1 MTDTNLFGL
10 TNGQLQVKE
19 PDWLALAQW
28 NNDGDYDPADKKY
41 SPAGELQWLK
51 NNPTDLRP
59 YKEQV
64 EEPTPPTIERKRK
77 FRSRAESR
85 MVQPPSWLIQD
96 LFQEGTDIAIYAPS
110 GYCKSFVAIDLA
122 MALATGKP
130 ALGSLA
136 VARHGVVFY
145 AAGEGKA
152 NLEKRRVT
160 AWEVARG
167 FEPYGVENLY
177 VGEGLIASN
186 DETISADIGEMK
198 EILGDRTASGVFVD
212 TLGIALNGLDED
224 KSHVAARYFAFLRRL
239 REETGAAVSVTIG
252 HFGKDHSRG
261 ERGSSHFRA
270 SFDTVIW
277 ITNHKKDDAGVHT
290 IEIEVQKQKDGEDG
304 QKYWLQTRRVETP
317 DGDSLVLQ
325 PLTEDEAAEVLSDKR
340 KVSKDD
346 VAVALS
352 ELCRGGGHVSKR
364 QLARHLESRFGMST
378 SGVEKALDRGLK
390 NGTLSQFCRDGKWS
404 PAFKDSDQT
413 FTEQMAE
420 AIAERTAGLF
430 N

>member
-1 MTDTNLFGL
+1 MTDTNLFSL
-10 TNGQLQVKE
+10 TNGQLQVKG
-19 PDWLALAQW
+19 PDWLELAKW
-28 NNDGDYDPADKKY
+28 NNDGDYDPDDKNN
-41 SPAGELQWLK
+41 STAGELKWLK
-51 NNPTDLRP
+51 NDPTDFRP

-64 EEPTPPTIERKRK
+64 GEPPSPTTQHKRK

-85 MVQPPSWLIQD
+85 MVQPPSWLVQD
-96 LFQEGTDIAIYAPS
+96 VLQEGTDMAIYAPS
-110 GYCKSFVAIDLA
+110 GYCKSFVAVDLA

-136 VARHGVVFY
+136 VARDGVVFY

-160 AWEVARG
+160 AWEVANG

-177 VGEGLIASN
+177 VGEGLIASS
-186 DETISADIGEMK
+186 DETISADVGEMK
-198 EILGDRTASGVFVD
+198 EILGGRSASAVFVD

-224 KSHVAARYFAFLRRL
+224 KSHVAARYFSFLRRL

-252 HFGKDHSRG
+252 HFGKDHGRG
-261 ERGSSHFRA
+261 ERGSSAFRA

-277 ITNHKKDDAGVHT
+277 ITNHKKDDGGVHT

-317 DGDSLVLQ
+317 DGDSLVLE
-325 PLTEDEAAEVLSDKR
+325 PLTEDDAAEVLSDKR
-340 KVSKDD
+340 KLSKDD
-346 VAVALS
+346 VAVALA
-352 ELCRGGGHVSKR
+352 ELCRGGGHVNKR
-364 QLARHLESRFGMST
+364 QLAKHLEKKLGMST
-378 SGVEKALDRGLK
+378 SGVEKALDSRLK

-413 FTEQMAE
+413 FAQQMAE

>member
-1 MTDTNLFGL
+1 MTDINLFSRI
-10 TNGQLQVKE
+10 NAQLQVNG
-19 PDWLALAQW
+19 PDWLELAKW
-28 NNDGDYDPADKKY
+28 NNDGDYDPDDKKN
-41 SPAGELQWLK
+41 STTAEMVWLK
-51 NNPTDLRP
+51 NDPIDPRS
-59 YKEQV
+59 YEEQAG
-64 EEPTPPTIERKRK
+64 EPTSSTTEHKRK

-85 MVQPPSWLIQD
+85 MVQPPSWLVQD

-110 GYCKSFVAIDLA
+110 GYCKSFVAVDLA

-136 VARHGVVFY
+136 VPHQGVVFY

-160 AWEVARG
+160 AWEVANG

-198 EILGDRTASGVFVD
+198 EILGDRTASAVFID

-239 REETGAAVSVTIG
+239 REETGTSVTVTIG
-252 HFGKDHSRG
+252 HFGKDHTRG

-277 ITNHKKDDAGVHT
+277 ITKHQKDDAGVHT

-304 QKYWLQTRRVETP
+304 QKYWLQTRRVQTP

-325 PLTEDEAAEVLSDKR
+325 PLGEDEAAEVLSDKR
-340 KVSKDD
+340 KLSAND

-352 ELCRGGGHVSKR
+352 ELCRDGGHVAKR
-364 QLARHLESRFGMST
+364 QLARHLESRLKMST
-378 SGVEKALDRGLK
+378 SGVEKALDRGLG
-390 NGTLSQFCRDGKWS
+390 NGTLRQFCRDGKWS
-404 PAFKDSDQT
+404 PPFKDSHQT
-413 FTEQMAE
+413 FAEQMAE
-420 AIAERTAGLF
+420 GIAERTAGLF

>member
-1 MTDTNLFGL
+1 MTDINVFRPTHD
-10 TNGQLQVKE
+10 QIQAKE
-19 PDWLALAQW
+19 PDWIVLTNR
-28 NNDGDYDPADKKY
+28 NNDGDYDPDDEKNSTTA
-41 SPAGELQWLK
+41 ELNWLK
-51 NNPTDLRP
+51 SDPTDFRP
-59 YKEQV
+59 YKEKV
-64 EEPTPPTIERKRK
+64 EEPAPPTTERKRK

-85 MVQPPSWLIQD
+85 LVQPPSWIIQN
-96 LFQEGTDIAIYAPS
+96 LFQDGTDVAIYAPS
-110 GYCKSFVAIDLA
+110 GYCKSFVAVDLA

-136 VARHGVVFY
+136 VARQGVVFY

-160 AWEVARG
+160 AWEVANG
-167 FEPYGVENLY
+167 FDPYGVENLY

-186 DETISADIGEMK
+186 EETISADIGEMK
-198 EILGDRTASGVFVD
+198 EIIGERRASGVFVD

-239 REETGAAVSVTIG
+239 REETGASVTVTIG

-290 IEIEVQKQKDGEDG
+290 IEIEIQKQKDGEDG
-304 QKYWLQTRRVETP
+304 QKYWLQTRHVETP

-325 PLTEDEAAEVLSDKR
+325 PLTEDEAAEILSNKR
-340 KVSKDD
+340 GLSKDD
-346 VAVALS
+346 VAIALS

-364 QLARHLESRFGMST
+364 QLARHLESRLEMST
-378 SGVEKALDRGLK
+378 SGVEKALDRGLR
-390 NGTLSQFCRDGKWS
+390 NGTMSQFCHEGKWS

-413 FTEQMAE
+413 FAEQMAE
-420 AIAERTAGLF
+420 AMTERTAGLF

>member
-1 MTDTNLFGL
+1 MTDTNLFSL
-10 TNGQLQVKE
+10 TNGQLQVKG
-19 PDWLALAQW
+19 PDWLELAKW
-28 NNDGDYDPADKKY
+28 NNDGDYDPDDKKN
-41 SPAGELQWLK
+41 STTAELQWLK
-51 NNPTDLRP
+51 NDPTDFRP

-64 EEPTPPTIERKRK
+64 GEPPSPTTQHKRK

-85 MVQPPSWLIQD
+85 MVQPPSWLVQD
-96 LFQEGTDIAIYAPS
+96 LLQEGTDMAIYAPS
-110 GYCKSFVAIDLA
+110 GYCKSFVAVDLA

-136 VARHGVVFY
+136 VARDGVVFY

-160 AWEVARG
+160 AWEVANG

-177 VGEGLIASN
+177 VGEGLIASS
-186 DETISADIGEMK
+186 DETISADVGEMK
-198 EILGDRTASGVFVD
+198 EILGGRSASAVFVD

-224 KSHVAARYFAFLRRL
+224 KSHVAARYFSFLRRL

-252 HFGKDHSRG
+252 HFGKDHGRG
-261 ERGSSHFRA
+261 ERGSSAFRA

-277 ITNHKKDDAGVHT
+277 ITNHKKDDGGVHT

-317 DGDSLVLQ
+317 DGDSLVLE
-325 PLTEDEAAEVLSDKR
+325 PLTEDDAAEVLSDKR
-340 KVSKDD
+340 KLSKDD
-346 VAVALS
+346 VAVALA
-352 ELCRGGGHVSKR
+352 ELCRGGGHVNKR
-364 QLARHLESRFGMST
+364 QLAKHLEKKLGMST
-378 SGVEKALDRGLK
+378 SGVEKALDSRLK

-413 FTEQMAE
+413 FAQQMAE
-420 AIAERTAGLF
+420 AIAERTAGPF